1 MNPNIPKKYDALKE
15 KSMNM
20 AVRMVNLCKHL
31 QTERKEYI
39 LSKQIM
45 RSGTNPGAMVREA
58 RNAESD
64 ADYIHKLSIGQK
76 ETAETQYWLEL
87 LLKTNYISQSQY
99 DSLNSDVT
107 EVMKLLRS
115 SILNKKNNIKNT
127 KKNDR

>member
-1 MNPNIPKKYDALKE
+1 MNPNKSKKYDALKD

-31 QTERKEYI
+31 QIEHKEYI
-39 LSKQIM
+39 MSKQII

-87 LLKTNYISQSQY
+87 LLKTNYINEGQY
-99 DSLNSDVT
+99 NSLYSDVT

-115 SILNKKNNIKNT
+115 SILNKKNSMKNT
-127 KKNDR
+127 KKK